1 MSRIKLSEKII
12 GEENSETYTDEYL
25 GGALSAIFQLSK
37 KDINNVIDLL
47 SKIKKDKGRLF
58 LLGVGGSAANC
69 SHAVNDFRKIAG
81 IEAYTPVDN
90 VAELTART
98 NDDGWAT
105 IFVAWLKTS
114 NLSNKDAVMVLSVGG
129 GNLEKNIS
137 VNIVEA
143 LKYAKSIQAKIL
155 GIVSRDGGY
164 TKQVADGCI
173 MVPVIKN
180 EFITP
185 FAESLQALI
194 WHLIVFSPKIRNIEP
209 Y

>member
-173 MVPVIKN
+173 IIPVIKN

-185 FAESLQALI
+185 FAESFQALV
-194 WHLIVFSPKIRNIEP
+194 WHLIVFSPKIRNVEP